1 MDKFIHDFNSLE
13 NMEYLKKLHAELKL
27 ILHIED
33 WDMVHGLVKKYGMR
47 KMNEEKLKWLIQS
60 VLDHLELN

>member
-13 NMEYLKKLHAELKL
+13 NMEYLKKLRAELKL